1 MIHLVIREPIAYQRT
16 LCQALSDSYKG
27 SFIAW
32 FAENTEPLSSKPGEH
47 FTRRFISEVGYSAL
61 YRELRSDPQAIV
73 ILGSWSSAIAHK
85 TLLIT
90 QLLRIPVFIWTDHPH
105 PRQRSRVFDRLRKI
119 YLRFL
124 SHRVSGFLACGKPTV
139 FHLESLGI
147 ASAKITNFPYWVDI
161 PEEWSLPER
170 CKEDRNSKPLHLTAI
185 GRHVPVKA
193 FDVAIEAVA
202 LANQRA
208 GHRVVT
214 LELIGDGPERERLE
228 ALARSFNLGDVAKF
242 PGWLTNDEVRKRI
255 RDADALVVPSNFEPY
270 GVVVLEALASGR
282 PVLASDRV
290 IAARDRDDG
299 FGAILFHPAGDAE
312 FLAQQIKTL
321 AGDQNIVRMASE
333 AARAIAEQWPPTR
346 AAAMLQPFFDHAIQ
360 DRKQGT
366 AGELN
371 CGLR

>member
-27 SFIAW
+27 SFVAW
-32 FAENTEPLSSKPGEH
+32 FAEKSEPLIPNAGEN
-47 FTRRFISEVGYSAL
+47 FTRRFMSEVGYSTL
-61 YRELRSDPQAIV
+61 YRKLRSDPEAIV
-73 ILGSWSSAIAHK
+73 ILGSWSSALAHK

-105 PRQRSRVFDRLRKI
+105 PRQRSWVFDRLRKR

-124 SHRVSGFLACGKPTV
+124 AHRVSGFLACGKPMV
-139 FHLESLGI
+139 SHLESLGI
-147 ASAKITNFPYWVDI
+147 PSAKITNFPYWVSI

-170 CKEDRNSKPLHLTAI
+170 CKENQNSKPLRLIAI

-193 FDVAIEAVA
+193 FEVAIEAVA
-202 LANQRA
+202 LANQKA
-208 GHRVVT
+208 GHGIAT
-214 LELIGDGPERERLE
+214 LEMIGDGSERKRLE
-228 ALARSFNLGDVAKF
+228 AFAQSLNLGDAVEF
-242 PGWLTNDEVRKRI
+242 PGWLSNDAVRKRFT
-255 RDADALVVPSNFEPY
+255 DADALVVPSEFESY

-299 FGAILFHPAGDAE
+299 FGAILLHPAGDAE
-312 FLAQQIKTL
+312 FLAQHIKLL
-321 AGDQNIVRMASE
+321 AGDQNVLRMGSE
-333 AARAIAEQWPPTR
+333 AARAIAEQWPLTR
-346 AAAMLQPFFDHAIQ
+346 AAAILQPFFDHAIQ
-360 DRKQGT
+360 ERNQGT
-366 AGELN
+366 AAELN